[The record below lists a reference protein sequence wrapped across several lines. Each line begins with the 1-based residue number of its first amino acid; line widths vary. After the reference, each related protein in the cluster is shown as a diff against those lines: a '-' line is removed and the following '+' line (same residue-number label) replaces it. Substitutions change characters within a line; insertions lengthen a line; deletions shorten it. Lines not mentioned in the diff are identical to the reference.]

1 MVCIISSIG
10 LKIVSNKLLLEATIP
25 RGIPINMQNITA
37 VKIIAKV
44 VIVSCHKSTK
54 SMKIKLNADSIANF
68 NPLVLKAKAM
78 NIKITIG
85 NGMKLNNVSKPFST
99 ESIGADNFLK
109 SGRCMNNHSLI
120 CFSIHSAIGTYTS

>member
-1 MVCIISSIG
+1 M
-10 LKIVSNKLLLEATIP
+10 
-25 RGIPINMQNITA
+25 
-37 VKIIAKV
+37 
-44 VIVSCHKSTK
+44 
-54 SMKIKLNADSIANF
+54 ANLI
-68 NPLVLKAKAM
+68 PLVLKAKAM

-85 NGMKLNNVSKPFST
+85 KGIKLKSVSKPFKT

>member
-1 MVCIISSIG
+1 
-10 LKIVSNKLLLEATIP
+10 
-25 RGIPINMQNITA
+25 
-37 VKIIAKV
+37 
-44 VIVSCHKSTK
+44 
-54 SMKIKLNADSIANF
+54 MKIKLNADNNANF

-85 NGMKLNNVSKPFST
+85 NGMKLNNVSKPFNT

>member
-37 VKIIAKV
+37 VKIIARV

-68 NPLVLKAKAM
+68 NPLVLNAKAM
-78 NIKITIG
+78 NIRITIG
-85 NGMKLNNVSKPFST
+85 NGMKLNNVSKPFKT

>member
-1 MVCIISSIG
+1 MSRMG

-25 RGIPINMQNITA
+25 NGMPINMQNITA
-37 VKIIAKV
+37 VNIIARV

-54 SMKIKLNADSIANF
+54 SMKIKLSADSSANF
-68 NPLVLKAKAM
+68 NPLVLNAKAM
-78 NIKITIG
+78 NIKITTG
-85 NGMKLNNVSKPFST
+85 NGIKLNNVSKPFST

>member
-1 MVCIISSIG
+1 MSRIG

-25 RGIPINMQNITA
+25 NGMPIIIQNITA
-37 VKIIAKV
+37 VKIIARV

-54 SMKIKLNADSIANF
+54 SMKIKLSADSSANF
-68 NPLVLKAKAM
+68 NPLVLNAKAM
-78 NIKITIG
+78 NIKITTG
-85 NGMKLNNVSKPFST
+85 NGIKLNNVSKPFKT